1 MYYPKPTGGR
11 EKGWEKGKGKGEGY
25 IGQVFSVLEMDIQGV
40 PLI

>member
-11 EKGWEKGKGKGEGY
+11 EKGWEKGKGEGY